1 MSMIRHNEFSFH
13 ENFIM
18 FKRVQHLHLI
28 INWLFSYSQTEPTC
42 ATHIFRLLLQRLQ
55 LKAKWGFSKFLF
67 HATVDRDEVSKD
79 SEKCLFNITH
89 FQILLPL
96 ISSMT
101 ASSPTFLRTLAY
113 FFPLSPAKFFSLG
126 LPSIV
131 YEGCRIQKRCL
142 VVRMKEASK
151 SASQAKQGGRNRRR
165 KNFLTEVCAFSPH
178 PPATLPVMPCRRT
191 VGWEGEKLF
200 SLNFEVHTHIKRL
213 RFRKTSWAGFIPKYP
228 NGLIYIGFYD
238 NTHLKSRH
246 RLRRQNK

>member
-1 MSMIRHNEFSFH
+1 MTMITHNEFNFH
-13 ENFIM
+13 KNFIM

-28 INWLFSYSQTEPTC
+28 INWLFSYSQTQATC

-55 LKAKWGFSKFLF
+55 LKVLNYAQQNWGFSKFLF
-67 HATVDRDEVSKD
+67 QTTVDRDEVSGVSKD

-89 FQILLPL
+89 FQILPL

-101 ASSPTFLRTLAY
+101 ASPLQRSFLRTLAY

-151 SASQAKQGGRNRRR
+151 SASEAKLNQAKQGGRNRRR

-191 VGWEGEKLF
+191 VGW
-200 SLNFEVHTHIKRL
+200 
-213 RFRKTSWAGFIPKYP
+213 
-228 NGLIYIGFYD
+228 
-238 NTHLKSRH
+238 
-246 RLRRQNK
+246 

>member
-1 MSMIRHNEFSFH
+1 
-13 ENFIM
+13 M

-28 INWLFSYSQTEPTC
+28 INWLLSNSQTEPTC
-42 ATHIFRLLLQRLQ
+42 ATHTLRLLLQRLQ
-55 LKAKWGFSKFLF
+55 LKVLNCAQQNGGFQSFCFKPLL
-67 HATVDRDEVSKD
+67 TEMRCQGCQKIQKSVCSI
-79 SEKCLFNITH
+79 SPMH
-89 FQILLPL
+89 FQILPL
-96 ISSMT
+96 ISSMP
-101 ASSPTFLRTLAY
+101 ASPPTFLRTLAY

-178 PPATLPVMPCRRT
+178 PPATLPLMPCRRT

-200 SLNFEVHTHIKRL
+200 SLNFEVHTYQ
-213 RFRKTSWAGFIPKYP
+213 KTQIS
-228 NGLIYIGFYD
+228 
-238 NTHLKSRH
+238 
-246 RLRRQNK
+246 